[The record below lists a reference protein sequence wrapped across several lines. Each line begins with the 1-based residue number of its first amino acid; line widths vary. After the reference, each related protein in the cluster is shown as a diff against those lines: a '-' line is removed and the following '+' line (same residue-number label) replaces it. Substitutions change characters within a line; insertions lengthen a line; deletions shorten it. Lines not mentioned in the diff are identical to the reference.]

1 MSVTINPDM
10 RGIKISPTDFSRSF
24 GFSTHA
30 PTVEV
35 PQLAHL
41 HEAGACSVTHGAKQ
55 KALI

>member
-1 MSVTINPDM
+1 M
-10 RGIKISPTDFSRSF
+10 RGIKISPTDFSLSF